1 MRREPRYVLR
11 GVPRPAEEFTNEL
24 LPKGHAET
32 ENGKDKTY
40 TIDNQNICRHP
51 LVSHRASINS
61 LLANTGW
68 RAKLTPSRSACS
80 QTLIQSSQQIM
91 FILKPDRYSQQAI
104 ADAGGAPGFRSA
116 ERREGNEC
124 VSTGR

>member
-11 GVPRPAEEFTNEL
+11 GGPRLAEEFTNEL

-51 LVSHRASINS
+51 LISHRASINS
-61 LLANTGW
+61 LLANTGLARNLPRHGQHAARPCSNPFSKSCSSSIPTHTRTKLSMLPTVR
-68 RAKLTPSRSACS
+68 RAFSPLSP
-80 QTLIQSSQQIM
+80 
-91 FILKPDRYSQQAI
+91 
-104 ADAGGAPGFRSA
+104 
-116 ERREGNEC
+116 
-124 VSTGR
+124 

>member
-51 LVSHRASINS
+51 LVSHRESIHN
-61 LLANTGW
+61 LLANTVW
-68 RAKLTPSRSACS
+68 RANITTSRYACNS
-80 QTLIQSSQQIM
+80 E
-91 FILKPDRYSQQAI
+91 
-104 ADAGGAPGFRSA
+104 
-116 ERREGNEC
+116 ERRVGNKS
-124 VSTGR
+124 VSAFRYRWSP